1 MPTPLPSP
9 AAASIVIQDDVPLE
23 RLFRGAAS
31 DRRAPLPHRARAD
44 RREPAL
50 PDGGRDHERRR
61 LRAGAWYTP
70 GQEQPGR
77 YRSVNPAWND
87 ENLRDLASHVESP
100 LFLAHI
106 RAAVGS
112 PVQQTNCHPFRHGRW
127 LFVHNGL
134 LHGFHDMRRD
144 LLLAVEPPL
153 FEGISGSADSE
164 LLFYLAL
171 TFGFEDDPIG
181 GVERAIGLVEA
192 TGEAH
197 GIEYPFQGTVGF
209 SDGERLWAVRY
220 SSEHSSRSL
229 FISRDV
235 RAVRELHPDNPRLQA
250 LADET
255 RVIVSEPLSD
265 LSGAWLEVPE
275 STALVVQAGA
285 DEQVPFTPSR
295 P

>member
-1 MPTPLPSP
+1 MTMCRWNAYFGEPLLIDELLYRTEHGLIDESLH
-9 AAASIVIQDDVPLE
+9 S
-23 RLFRGAAS
+23 RMGA
-31 DRRAPLPHRARAD
+31 
-44 RREPAL
+44 ETTNG
-50 PDGGRDHERRR
+50 DGFG
-61 LRAGAWYTP
+61 LGWYTP
-70 GQEQPGR
+70 GHEQPGR

-171 TFGFEDDPIG
+171 TFGLEDDPIG

-192 TGEAH
+192 TGEAQ

-285 DEQVPFTPSR
+285 DEQLPFTPSR